1 MENNNE
7 AIVNSATATILY
19 WQVEAITPDNIAYI
33 PDWVLGFMRTIPAK
47 ITMQSEFDIITMTL
61 GWHAI
66 YQTGLGT
73 KKCHAGDFL
82 ILDRSALYSVTAQE
96 FAERYTP
103 KNAVPETRPE
113 LIPEEPEDPKD
124 TSENVVV
131 PEYPE
136 GESNDNLEEGVK

>member
-1 MENNNE
+1 MGNNNE

-47 ITMQSEFDIITMTL
+47 ITMQSEIDINTMSM
-61 GWHAI
+61 GWYAI

-82 ILDRSALYSVTAQE
+82 ILDRSTLYSVTAEE

-103 KNAVPETRPE
+103 KTVTPTPEPV
-113 LIPEEPEDPKD
+113 PEEPEE
-124 TSENVVV
+124 ENTETPENIVT

-136 GESNDNLEEGVK
+136 GDSDENLEEGAK